1 MAALA
6 TIDSSCQERMRSIKI
21 TPDVLVPRL
30 LASSLETGLCILDS
44 CGTQHVGSHRLI
56 AGINPCETV
65 EFSSPELAEV
75 LGLIDEMTAGT
86 KAAIFTL
93 SYDFGRKLQRI
104 DDSASSLDPVE
115 PDFFVSTFDAL
126 LVHDYSTRETFI
138 AGNTQ
143 QFDSIRE
150 LISGNDN
157 ELSEHEEVI
166 NGPTSNFT
174 KSEYLDAIETIKEH
188 IRRGNTYQ
196 TNLTQQL
203 TICLPENFS
212 AGTYFQRIRR
222 EQPAPFAAF
231 LERRNSTVISASP
244 ERFFRVEGSRIFA
257 SPIKGT
263 RPRGHNQAQD
273 DRLRKELLQSEKDR
287 AENTIIV
294 DLLRNDLGRV
304 CEFGSVEVR
313 ELCALQELPTLF
325 HLVSTIEGRLKPQTK
340 LSQIIEALFP
350 CGSIT
355 GAPKIRT
362 MQIIYELENVSR
374 GLSMGAIGFYIP
386 EGFGLQPTIDL
397 NVAIRTMVIRNGTAT
412 FNVGGGIVIDSDPEK
427 EYEESLLKARAL
439 LYSLGV
445 TAIK

>member
-157 ELSEHEEVI
+157 ELI
-166 NGPTSNFT
+166 
-174 KSEYLDAIETIKEH
+174 
-188 IRRGNTYQ
+188 
-196 TNLTQQL
+196 
-203 TICLPENFS
+203 
-212 AGTYFQRIRR
+212 
-222 EQPAPFAAF
+222 
-231 LERRNSTVISASP
+231 
-244 ERFFRVEGSRIFA
+244 
-257 SPIKGT
+257 
-263 RPRGHNQAQD
+263 
-273 DRLRKELLQSEKDR
+273 
-287 AENTIIV
+287 
-294 DLLRNDLGRV
+294 
-304 CEFGSVEVR
+304 
-313 ELCALQELPTLF
+313 
-325 HLVSTIEGRLKPQTK
+325 
-340 LSQIIEALFP
+340 
-350 CGSIT
+350 
-355 GAPKIRT
+355 
-362 MQIIYELENVSR
+362 
-374 GLSMGAIGFYIP
+374 
-386 EGFGLQPTIDL
+386 
-397 NVAIRTMVIRNGTAT
+397 
-412 FNVGGGIVIDSDPEK
+412 
-427 EYEESLLKARAL
+427 
-439 LYSLGV
+439 
-445 TAIK
+445 